1 MDRVYR
7 MKRKI
12 VYWAPWFVPQEMH
25 HWNMLFIEPQKLL
38 NKVIKEVS
46 NTSDD
51 RLKGM
56 IRCPA
61 FSSLGKNTFYVENP
75 MTTEFDIINGE
86 IKYRGDNFY
95 HCTISKGKN
104 TFKYGL
110 SYIFF
115 SEDDLEIM
123 MTAPHFSQTKHTSY
137 ARLVPGKFNISKWFR
152 PVNLEMLLYGDKNYF
167 KMSEHEHM
175 AYFYFLTDDTVE
187 LKRFELN
194 ETLRKISET
203 CSTVSDWWK
212 NVPLINRYDRF
223 LKTKTNRLVMKEIK
237 KQLVD

>member
-1 MDRVYR
+1 MILKSFDSLT
-7 MKRKI
+7 KI
-12 VYWAPWFVPQEMH
+12 FRAAKSPFDQRIVGFSHLRP
-25 HWNMLFIEPQKLL
+25 
-38 NKVIKEVS
+38 
-46 NTSDD
+46 
-51 RLKGM
+51 
-56 IRCPA
+56 
-61 FSSLGKNTFYVENP
+61 FSSIGKNTFFVENP
-75 MTTEFDIINGE
+75 MTTEFDIVNGE
-86 IKYRGDNFY
+86 IEYKGDNFY
-95 HCTISKGKN
+95 YCTLSKGKS

-152 PVNLEMLLYGDKNYF
+152 PVNLEMLLYGNYF
-167 KMSEHEHM
+167 KMPEHEHM
-175 AYFYFLTDDTVE
+175 AYFQFLTDDKVE

-223 LKTKTNRLVMKEIK
+223 LKTKTNRLVMKEIR

>member
-12 VYWAPWFVPQEMH
+12 VYWAPWFVPQEEH

-38 NKVIKEVS
+38 TKVVKDVS
-46 NTSDD
+46 TTSDL
-51 RLKGM
+51 RLKAM
-56 IRCPA
+56 VRCPA
-61 FSSLGKNTFYVENP
+61 FSSIGKNTFYVENP
-75 MTTEFDIINGE
+75 MTTEFDIVNGE
-86 IKYRGDNFY
+86 IEYKGDNFY
-95 HCTISKGKN
+95 YCTLSKGKS

-115 SEDDLEIM
+115 SEDDLELM
-123 MTAPHFSQTKHTSY
+123 MTAPHFSQTEHTNY
-137 ARLVPGKFNISKWFR
+137 AKLVPGKFNISKWFR
-152 PVNLEMLLYGDKNYF
+152 PVNLEMLLYGNYF
-167 KMSEHEHM
+167 KMPEYEHM
-175 AYFYFLTDDTVE
+175 AYFQFLTDDKVE

-194 ETLRKISET
+194 ETLRKISDT

-237 KQLVD
+237 KQLL

>member
-1 MDRVYR
+1 
-7 MKRKI
+7 MKKKI
-12 VYWAPWFVPQEMH
+12 VYWAPWFVPQEIH

-38 NKVIKEVS
+38 NKVIDDIK
-46 NTSDD
+46 NIDDD

-61 FSSLGKNTFYVENP
+61 FSNVGKNTFYVENP
-75 MTTEFDIINGE
+75 MATEFNIVDGE
-86 IKYRGDNFY
+86 IQYVGENFY
-95 HCTISKGKN
+95 YSTLSKGQN

-123 MTAPHFSQTKHTSY
+123 MTSPYFSEVDYTKY
-137 ARLVPGKFNISKWFR
+137 AKLVPGKFNISKWFR
-152 PVNLEMLLYGDKNYF
+152 PINLEMLLCSNKNYF
-167 KMSEHEHM
+167 KIREHEHM
-175 AYFYFLTDDTVE
+175 VYFSFLTDDKVE

-212 NVPLINRYDRF
+212 NVPIIKRYDRF

-237 KQLVD
+237 KQLVE